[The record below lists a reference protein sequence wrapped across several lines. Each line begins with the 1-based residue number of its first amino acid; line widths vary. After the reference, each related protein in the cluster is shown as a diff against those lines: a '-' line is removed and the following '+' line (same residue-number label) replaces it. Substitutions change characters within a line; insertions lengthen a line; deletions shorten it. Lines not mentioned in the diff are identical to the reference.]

1 MSETKALDKILE
13 KHRDGCGLVQAVEW
27 NVPCSCW
34 RDEAIVEL
42 SELAKRNEY
51 LESVVIGIVKSTGAN
66 TATEALM
73 RFSKLR
79 TELDEARKMLDMLG
93 LLEVTK

>member
-1 MSETKALDKILE
+1 MSAFIELAKLCEAHPEIRAHKQIGSLLRETE
-13 KHRDGCGLVQAVEW
+13 T
-27 NVPCSCW
+27 
-34 RDEAIVEL
+34 EL

-66 TATEALM
+66 TATEAPM
-73 RFSKLR
+73 MFSKLR
-79 TELDEARKMLDMLG
+79 SELDEARKMLDMLG